1 MRRDGVVLR
10 WGCLYSG
17 SNSIMHTIIYV
28 VGLIVVVGF
37 LLSFFGLG

>member
-1 MRRDGVVLR
+1 MA
-10 WGCLYSG
+10 CPYSG
-17 SNSIMHTIIYV
+17 SNIIMHTIIYV